1 MIEGGDMM
9 QHKILTEFLFFSIV
23 MMIGFLVNGCN
34 GVPPEM
40 VEEQIQNIS
49 LKIQAVSHQSEPLAQ
64 AEDYLR
70 QAKDAQLNKQWEQ
83 AHLLSEWAELRVNV
97 ALAIDSA
104 KNIER
109 QANEVEH
116 LLSDQKRAVKSART
130 NYENAESDLYLLQK
144 ERDQ

>member
-1 MIEGGDMM
+1 MM
-9 QHKILTEFLFFSIV
+9 QHKILTDFLFFSIV
-23 MMIGFLVNGCN
+23 AVMIGFLVNGCN

-40 VEEQIQNIS
+40 VEEQIQTIS

-64 AEDYLR
+64 AEDYLK
-70 QAKDAQLNKQWEQ
+70 QAKDAQLNKQWEL

-104 KNIER
+104 ENIER

-116 LLSDQKRAVKSART
+116 LLSEQKRAVKSART
-130 NYENAESDLYLLQK
+130 NYENAENDLYLLQK

>member
-1 MIEGGDMM
+1 MM
-9 QHKILTEFLFFSIV
+9 QHKILAEFLFFSIV
-23 MMIGFLVNGCN
+23 VMIVFLVSGCN

-70 QAKDAQLNKQWEQ
+70 QAKDAQLNKQWEL

-104 KNIER
+104 ENIER

-116 LLSDQKRAVKSART
+116 LLSEQKRAVKSART
-130 NYENAESDLYLLQK
+130 NYENAENDLYLLQK